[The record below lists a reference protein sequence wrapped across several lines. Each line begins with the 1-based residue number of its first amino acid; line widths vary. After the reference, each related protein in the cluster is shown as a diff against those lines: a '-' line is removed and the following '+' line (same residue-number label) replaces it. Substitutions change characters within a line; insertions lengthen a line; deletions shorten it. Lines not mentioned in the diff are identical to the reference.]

1 MKTIT
6 LSRLNRPFLLRRLL
20 TITCTILSVL
30 ILFAACSDDDEPCP
44 AQHPQVAVCLKSQT
58 NSWRTALGYYATNQ
72 LESKGLSYTTYVA
85 KDKAQQA
92 NQIRM
97 AVESGCQILV
107 VAPEGIAKDALDV
120 AFSAG
125 IPVIMF
131 EDGVTD
137 GYTALV
143 QGDNAA
149 AGKNAAEYVASK
161 GAGHAVAFK
170 ITQDP
175 ASSDARVDAFTEE
188 LKSKSPSTQVTTQTL
203 SLYTSADG
211 KEAAARILADDP
223 SVDAFYAQDDEGA
236 SGVIEAINESG
247 RNDIKVVVGCGGSQA
262 FFSLILSTPVT
273 DVATT
278 LYSPSM
284 ITKCID
290 LADDVLKGKTIEE
303 KQIVM
308 PATVVNKDN
317 VREYQD
323 SNSPY

>member
-1 MKTIT
+1 M
-6 LSRLNRPFLLRRLL
+6 
-20 TITCTILSVL
+20 
-30 ILFAACSDDDEPCP
+30 
-44 AQHPQVAVCLKSQT
+44 PQS
-58 NSWRTALGYYATNQ
+58 
-72 LESKGLSYTTYVA
+72 
-85 KDKAQQA
+85 
-92 NQIRM
+92 
-97 AVESGCQILV
+97 
-107 VAPEGIAKDALDV
+107 
-120 AFSAG
+120 
-125 IPVIMF
+125 
-131 EDGVTD
+131 
-137 GYTALV
+137 
-143 QGDNAA
+143 
-149 AGKNAAEYVASK
+149 YVASK

-211 KEAAARILADDP
+211 KEAADRILADDP
-223 SVDAFYAQDDEGA
+223 SVDAFYAQDDEVA

-262 FFSLILSTPVT
+262 FFSLILSTTVT

>member
-1 MKTIT
+1 M
-6 LSRLNRPFLLRRLL
+6 
-20 TITCTILSVL
+20 
-30 ILFAACSDDDEPCP
+30 
-44 AQHPQVAVCLKSQT
+44 
-58 NSWRTALGYYATNQ
+58 
-72 LESKGLSYTTYVA
+72 
-85 KDKAQQA
+85 
-92 NQIRM
+92 
-97 AVESGCQILV
+97 
-107 VAPEGIAKDALDV
+107 
-120 AFSAG
+120 
-125 IPVIMF
+125 
-131 EDGVTD
+131 
-137 GYTALV
+137 
-143 QGDNAA
+143 
-149 AGKNAAEYVASK
+149 
-161 GAGHAVAFK
+161 
-170 ITQDP
+170 
-175 ASSDARVDAFTEE
+175 
-188 LKSKSPSTQVTTQTL
+188 TTQTL

-211 KEAAARILADDP
+211 KEAADRILADDP
-223 SVDAFYAQDDEGA
+223 SVDAFYAQDDEVA

-262 FFSLILSTPVT
+262 FFSLILSTTVT